1 MHVGTSVE
9 RMRSIFFSFRMILA
23 SFFWEIESWISFF
36 LSPVL
41 DIPGAMKRMEFSVME
56 GSRTVTG

>member
-41 DIPGAMKRMEFSVME
+41 DIPGAKKRMVS
-56 GSRTVTG
+56 